1 MDALTTATARTNEVL
16 AHTIANNRRARLLAA
31 QERCKSLKRGLESM
45 RHEVHACCDSI
56 ATIMSSSVA
65 RAQVKIAVA
74 QLGWDRAAKATAA
87 AEAKAKAEAA
97 AKAKANAK
105 AEAAAKATAGVTAE
119 AAAVEAHDRQRSG
132 GAPVGPSPAVVSA
145 ACSVPARKSTPQC
158 DGTGDVRSGPVRDG
172 LAPRHPAA
180 ATAASAAPPVA
191 KGHGQA
197 AVVAASSPALHQS
210 TGKAPLS
217 AATPPMDAEGAAKL
231 LVKPRSHDQD
241 GQRVGGAATRD
252 VKALPRQPATS
263 QGASTAITG
272 DVVSNTR
279 SEHQAGQESAGVADP
294 PPKQGTGEAGSHRLS
309 DRARMANQVHPTVP
323 HAAPSLPPQRTVTTQ
338 DAATPLVGDP
348 NRPRD
353 RSPTKD
359 VSPRQPATASLVRP
373 GQHGPRNDARAE
385 ATEPSLPAGSPLA
398 KLAQPHKP
406 PSPPPAKPSQHR
418 PSATK
423 HRGQDMQRTAA
434 ADGPLSSAP
443 VAAAASDP
451 APASDAGALP
461 AVHAATPLPAASGST
476 QVSTDSAPAVDHSTK
491 DQQPVADETGR
502 RADDRIASQ
511 QSTAREVEHGD
522 QASGAAAHPDD
533 TQHARAR
540 SSDAGVAP
548 EAERH
553 GRTAFNDLP
562 PVQVLAKQRVRR
574 CCGVLLRCGIAHRA
588 PSPGHVRCTTR
599 CCRVRRCHHII
610 WGWTRGWGWQ
620 RGWYPFPQPSRRSVG
635 LPGRTAAACRPRQ
648 RGTHTPPRA
657 VVQSAQR
664 LHVGVLLAACRAKVE
679 ARWPL

>member
-1 MDALTTATARTNEVL
+1 
-16 AHTIANNRRARLLAA
+16 
-31 QERCKSLKRGLESM
+31 
-45 RHEVHACCDSI
+45 
-56 ATIMSSSVA
+56 
-65 RAQVKIAVA
+65 
-74 QLGWDRAAKATAA
+74 
-87 AEAKAKAEAA
+87 
-97 AKAKANAK
+97 
-105 AEAAAKATAGVTAE
+105 
-119 AAAVEAHDRQRSG
+119 
-132 GAPVGPSPAVVSA
+132 
-145 ACSVPARKSTPQC
+145 
-158 DGTGDVRSGPVRDG
+158 
-172 LAPRHPAA
+172 
-180 ATAASAAPPVA
+180 
-191 KGHGQA
+191 
-197 AVVAASSPALHQS
+197 
-210 TGKAPLS
+210 
-217 AATPPMDAEGAAKL
+217 
-231 LVKPRSHDQD
+231 
-241 GQRVGGAATRD
+241 
-252 VKALPRQPATS
+252 
-263 QGASTAITG
+263 
-272 DVVSNTR
+272 
-279 SEHQAGQESAGVADP
+279 
-294 PPKQGTGEAGSHRLS
+294 
-309 DRARMANQVHPTVP
+309 
-323 HAAPSLPPQRTVTTQ
+323 
-338 DAATPLVGDP
+338 
-348 NRPRD
+348 
-353 RSPTKD
+353 
-359 VSPRQPATASLVRP
+359 
-373 GQHGPRNDARAE
+373 
-385 ATEPSLPAGSPLA
+385 
-398 KLAQPHKP
+398 
-406 PSPPPAKPSQHR
+406 
-418 PSATK
+418 
-423 HRGQDMQRTAA
+423 MQRTAA

-522 QASGAAAHPDD
+522 QASGAAAHRDD
-533 TQHARAR
+533 SQHARAR